1 MECVPADELPA
12 VPQSLVAA
20 SAARRQPT
28 RGIPKQT
35 QGNTPS
41 GLSVCPGP
49 FLAPSA
55 GMRLLMRICW
65 TALLVAFVRVDGAIA
80 QTPTGHV
87 SGMVSL
93 PSPDGQP
100 AVLPGVTLPLM
111 CPRVEP
117 RIEVSGETGPFR
129 VADRAARGGSI

>member
-1 MECVPADELPA
+1 MACQSGTCRDMDCVPADELRA
-12 VPQSLVAA
+12 VAQSLVVA

-80 QTPTGHV
+80 QTPTGHL
-87 SGMVSL
+87 SGMASR
-93 PSPDGQP
+93 PSPDGPP
-100 AVLPGVTLPLM
+100 AVGPGVTLTLS
-111 CPRVEP
+111 CPRRE
-117 RIEVSGETGPFR
+117 
-129 VADRAARGGSI
+129 